1 MDRDLPVS
9 RSSSERFSVAVDL
22 KQFHQAHDVEEHFRR
37 SLESI
42 QAKRQHQQQN
52 TAPPALKAV
61 DHTNQVTTSS
71 ALHISVSENNTHIT
85 SPIITSKPSTAVS
98 LSSSIASSSQPSI
111 TIPASTSTIPTPQN
125 LQYYVNTATGTVFA
139 AGVPS
144 TRVPTGMAGLQ
155 VPPLLFGL
163 PSGLQQQ
170 SVSVAQSVG
179 QPSIGTVKMSP
190 PKPITASM
198 SITHTS
204 QL

>member
-1 MDRDLPVS
+1 MS
-9 RSSSERFSVAVDL
+9 RSSSERYSVAVDL

-42 QAKRQHQQQN
+42 QMP
-52 TAPPALKAV
+52 APPALKAV
-61 DHTNQVTTSS
+61 DRTNQVATSS
-71 ALHISVSENNTHIT
+71 ANDSHHVMVSKNSTHIT
-85 SPIITSKPSTAVS
+85 TPIITSKPSTAVP
-98 LSSSIASSSQPSI
+98 LSSSIASSSQPST

-155 VPPLLFGL
+155 VPSFMLGL

-179 QPSIGTVKMSP
+179 QPSISTVKMSP
-190 PKPITASM
+190 PKPVTASM
-198 SITHTS
+198 
-204 QL
+204 